1 MSFNNFKELIKINI
15 TILVLVTCYI
25 GYYLGLRSVG
35 LMMTDIQSWNTFFFL
50 IVGTFLSSSGASILN
65 QFIEKDYDLKMKR
78 TKGRPIPAKK
88 ISPTSALILGII
100 FCLLGISILIILVNK
115 LTAIISFVTI
125 IIYLFIYT
133 PSKRYTS
140 LNTLIGSIPGALPPV
155 GGWAAAT
162 GEVNLKSIMLF
173 GVLFCWQIPHF
184 LSLAII
190 YKDDYKRGGFKMLPS
205 VTDDKNINN
214 HTSS

>member
-78 TKGRPIPAKK
+78 TKGRPIPAK
-88 ISPTSALILGII
+88 
-100 FCLLGISILIILVNK
+100 
-115 LTAIISFVTI
+115 
-125 IIYLFIYT
+125 
-133 PSKRYTS
+133 
-140 LNTLIGSIPGALPPV
+140 
-155 GGWAAAT
+155 
-162 GEVNLKSIMLF
+162 
-173 GVLFCWQIPHF
+173 
-184 LSLAII
+184 
-190 YKDDYKRGGFKMLPS
+190 
-205 VTDDKNINN
+205 
-214 HTSS
+214 